1 MYSICCTSCYSYR
14 SSMPHMENS
23 QIMEQS
29 LDFWL
34 SITPH
39 MSWTIHYKTYMLYYH
54 FNNIHQLAWYCGQPI
69 NLHLLDGYIT
79 HRQSPSAKAWKCGES
94 PAPRAHTLR
103 VGNYLV
109 IYSITTGDQ
118 QSCKLHVS
126 IIRHLITPG
135 SMIQNRQSLPTN

>member
-14 SSMPHMENS
+14 SSMPHIENS

-39 MSWTIHYKTYMLYYH
+39 MSWTIHYKTYMLYDH
-54 FNNIHQLAWYCGQPI
+54 FQQHTSVGLILWAADQSTFAGWIY
-69 NLHLLDGYIT
+69 
-79 HRQSPSAKAWKCGES
+79 HRQSPSTKAWKCGEF

-109 IYSITTGDQ
+109 IYSITTGEQ